1 MPDDPTLTTQEPIDT
16 IGAQLQSFRE
26 DPKQQDL
33 FRELKRVLR
42 KQSRSPDLAELFE
55 LRATVEANRQEAVR
69 QWFDAGNLRLSLKES
84 AIAIEDFRE
93 VLRAEPSHE
102 KAARICSEELIT
114 SKRFAEAANVLEAE
128 VVALETTVGD
138 QPNATTRRLAARYR
152 VLAELWQDQLGRLDK
167 ALQCWQRSFQLQP
180 NETSAL
186 EQSRVIY
193 SSLGDED
200 MVLALYETE
209 LQLMGAHGG
218 DRAHR
223 ASIELALGR
232 LKRKRADTEGAAQHL
247 KSALQ
252 LNPESLDTRES
263 LAEVLSSLEG
273 EEEHKQASEL
283 FVDLG
288 KRRMQTEDP
297 EAAIGYLRR
306 ALGVNP
312 SSQEGTHKL
321 ESVLQTA
328 RRWTELDRLYQQQLG
343 LSLPPEEL
351 APLLAKRAKLCEE
364 HLDDR
369 DGLKEC
375 LRKLV
380 PLHPPGSEFQKRL
393 RTLLE
398 EDDEGEELVSLLES
412 EIAAVADGDPK
423 IVALLLDL
431 ASIYREQ
438 LSDRDKAAVTLHR
451 ILGYDSLNAEA
462 LSRYSEHFRERRDW
476 RGLTDLSEYTI
487 DQLREHGAA
496 PSELVERLQNV
507 AELCEVRL
515 GDIDRAILTWRRI
528 EELEGHT
535 PKTGE
540 ALQRL
545 MSRAKMWES
554 LVGVLEQ
561 EAEQATTPRERANTL
576 RRIAQVYRE
585 RQVNPRRAIA
595 LYEEVLGLFPE
606 DDATLKALAELYNRE
621 GDDAGLAHTLR
632 RQLELAA
639 ERLDAANPTDRPGT
653 EREWPV
659 AKRVE
664 RLTALRRVAD
674 LYETQLADVEGVV
687 YACSGIL
694 ELLPGD
700 REALDR
706 MERVLDK
713 AGDKKRLEQ
722 TLEYHVACCT
732 APVERTKLLRRLAVL
747 AEERDDE
754 VVAMDRWEHVL
765 KSAPNDVP
773 ALKQLAGLYE
783 RHQRYPDLAEVLD
796 RALMSAEVPKTGTA
810 AAAQMSAQL
819 KRLAQVLDKELG
831 ESAKATLVWKRL
843 LTISERDRDSLSAL
857 GRLHKGAGQWRELTD
872 VLERQV
878 SIYAADDA
886 EAAATFALQR
896 ASLFEER
903 LGSPDLATEAL
914 EHLIAHVAPRNLE
927 AHQKLRRLYETR
939 GSFEASIR
947 IAEREMVLTEDT
959 NAKISRGLEIGLLC
973 RDRISDPKRALQAYE
988 RVLKLAPEHEE
999 ALTAAAELYGR
1010 VGRWRE
1016 HVAVLERQVEA
1027 STDTLEKRGF
1037 MLRIAGVTTEE
1048 LADHQ
1053 EAFDWYRRAHELSP
1067 DATTL
1072 SELRRTA
1079 ETYGLWREL
1088 ANVYEGDREQL
1099 LSNEEILDAQSFVQ
1113 LSKDIAKIAETQLA
1127 DPKRAIDALYAALEV
1142 APHDQHLMI
1151 EAERVAQECNRQAV
1165 WERLLECFNLPIG
1178 VAGGEERVQLHLRRA
1193 KLREEHTRDTEGAL
1207 GDLLIA
1213 FSWASKRTSVRDA
1226 LYEFGDRNR
1235 DNWQSILSTETAL
1248 AERATSNADCIAI
1261 LRRKATSYE
1270 ERANDVVR
1278 AFRTHISAF
1287 ILSPDDEETVG
1298 HLWRL
1303 ARTIGHYTDAQ
1314 RRPEAETAAARIE
1327 DEIDPREMRH
1337 TPQRTRASTPRR
1349 EPTQELSISDLVDE
1363 EDPTSRLGSM
1373 AEATV
1378 DQEND
1383 STPTLPNPQ
1392 LPDPRSVG
1400 DSTQELDIR
1409 DLFDARAGTSA
1420 RETAGHDSTGHD
1432 PTGHDPTMELR
1443 TEDLIEALGRN
1454 RKSAPPV
1461 PPTIPGQRKPGQGPP
1476 PPPPQRP
1483 EIRPMPGVAQVK
1495 VASLKRGNVVVRS
1508 AHPKPQHAMPTS
1520 PQREYSS
1527 PWSELATVYCKLP
1540 ATDDAGRLRWHY
1552 RAAEVWETG
1561 AKEVGRA
1568 FDVLAT
1574 ALRAAPMNVE
1584 TRDRLLQLAEKHGEW
1599 DRLALLYDKAAET
1612 ARSAEASAELLMQ
1625 VANIRATQGR
1635 PQETE
1640 SLYRRVLGMR
1650 PSDEHARDELEQ
1662 LYRTEQRWVDLAAQ
1676 LEERTDPRLGSAAP
1690 IAKRPAMLR
1699 ELAKLYSEQ
1708 LSRPHDAIDTLE
1720 RLLSIEPENVEL
1732 LDEVASFYEGIGKWN
1747 NVIQTLTRL
1756 CDLADGTE
1764 SAREALRRIAE
1775 IYEKQLE
1782 LPDRAIVAYSRLL
1795 RDWHR
1800 DAQAFDALDRLYQQ
1814 HARWEDLDSIL
1825 GQRAAILRDP
1835 AERAALLHRRA
1846 KLMLE
1851 WLDNPDDAAAALRHA
1866 RTIDPDNRE
1875 LADDLIDALIQA
1887 GRHREAASVLEG
1899 RIARLRDDEEHVGAA
1914 KGEVAALL
1922 VRLGALRGEFLSDP
1936 SGAKAVLEEALAMV
1950 PAHPTALAALVRLTS
1965 AEQDPCAHGEA
1976 RLREANALDN
1986 VDAKVEALLDAGQS
2000 FRDGHNHAAAR
2011 SAFEAILKLR
2021 PYHAESTWALSALVE
2036 EGGDL
2041 EGAITLL
2048 SARLQAASLGNK
2060 ERAEVLTQLAALSR
2074 QAGLEPAA
2082 EQRLKE
2088 ALGEQPEHLPA
2099 ILSLADLLS
2108 HAERW
2113 QDLEVFLGDVLPRIE
2128 STGTDTRAELLS
2140 RLASAY
2146 DGLSRADDAYQTLIA
2161 ADRLHRGN
2169 LLVKLS
2175 LGENRYRARRWR
2187 EAALHLS
2194 ALAKRDD
2201 ARNHPSE
2208 VAQGLYHAALAEIRS
2223 LRPEK
2228 AEPLYRAALEL
2239 KGNYAPALQALAE
2252 LELEQGNIE
2261 AASDLLTKQAVAT
2274 ESPKERLR
2282 LFEALGDMAMQE
2294 MHDEMR
2300 AKVCYEAALRAAEP
2314 LDSEHI
2320 PLLEKLL
2327 ARQIVAGER
2336 ADCGRTCELLASF
2349 TQDAQERC
2357 ERHTEAAQHF
2367 IDAEQVPQARDAL
2380 ERAVSAAPYDV
2391 VACDMASELAMTA
2404 GDDKTAAAVLG
2415 RLLNHHESEDTGDE
2429 PLWALLWHRL
2439 GQARQARGDDAGA
2452 EGCYENALTSAPNSS
2467 GAMEARRALLEI
2479 WKGVA
2484 NREVTLRVFRRV
2496 LASNTLHVD
2505 DVVTYAR
2512 GECAAN
2518 NADAGRCSLELAAAL
2533 GYKHTDAD
2541 VAFLARHSIK
2551 LMADD
2556 EAYKGSVDSKTRASL
2571 IGDAHDDDPLAP
2583 LCAALWG
2590 SAALLWPDVDEALER
2605 CGVTQATRITATVRR
2620 RSATIFTRIARA
2632 LSAPATILYSTDA
2645 PDAPDVQVVC
2655 VSPPVVVFGPRLSE
2669 GGDVSDLELRFLLA
2683 RAAELVRPSRIV
2695 ATGLP
2700 VAHWEQLIASLL
2712 RIFGDLD
2719 SADEVSESQ
2728 HAQDETLR
2736 KTLPV
2741 RTRAKLEAILSET
2754 PGLASSTATAFLAAC
2769 QRAADRSGLLV
2780 CGDVDSALRH
2790 SSGDAKTHLLDMPLL
2805 PKYLAA
2811 RALLG
2816 IGAKKR

>member
-1 MPDDPTLTTQEPIDT
+1 MPDDPTLTTQKPIDT
-16 IGAQLQSFRE
+16 IDAQLQSFRL
-26 DPKQQDL
+26 DPKEQNL
-33 FRELKRVLR
+33 FRELKRVL
-42 KQSRSPDLAELFE
+42 KKKSRSADLAELFE
-55 LRATVEANRQEAVR
+55 LRATVEVNRQEAAR
-69 QWFDAGNLRLSLKES
+69 QWFDAANLRLALQEGEA
-84 AIAIEDFRE
+84 AIKNFRE
-93 VLRAEPSHE
+93 VLHADPTHE
-102 KAARICSEELIT
+102 KAAQICSEQLIA
-114 SKRFAEAANVLEAE
+114 SERFAEAANVLEAE
-128 VVALETTVGD
+128 VLALEAGVDDT
-138 QPNATTRRLAARYR
+138 PSAITRRLAARYR
-152 VLAELWQDQLGRLDK
+152 VLAELWQDRLGRLDK

-180 NETSAL
+180 SETSAL
-186 EQSRVIY
+186 EQSRIIY

-200 MVLALYETE
+200 MVVALYETE
-209 LQLMGAHGG
+209 LQLMGQHGG
-218 DRAHR
+218 ARAHR

-232 LKRKRADTEGAAQHL
+232 LKRKRADTQSAAQHL

-252 LNPESLDTRES
+252 LDPESLDARES

-312 SSQEGTHKL
+312 SSQQGTHEL

-328 RRWTELDRLYQQQLG
+328 RRWAELDRLYQQQLG
-343 LSLPPEEL
+343 LALTPEEL

-375 LRKLV
+375 LRRLV
-380 PLHPPGSEFQKRL
+380 PLHPPGNKFQKRL

-398 EDDEGEELVSLLES
+398 EDDEGEDLVSLLEV
-412 EIAAVADGDPK
+412 EIAAVPEGDLRA
-423 IVALLLDL
+423 VDLLLDL
-431 ASIYREQ
+431 ASIYRDQ

-451 ILGYDSLNAEA
+451 ILGYDPLNAEA

-487 DQLREHGAA
+487 DQLREHGAPA
-496 PSELVERLQNV
+496 HELVERLQNV
-507 AELCEVRL
+507 AELCELRL

-535 PKTGE
+535 AKTGE

-639 ERLDAANPTDRPGT
+639 RRLDATNPQGRPGT

-664 RLTALRRVAD
+664 RLTVLRRVAG

-706 MERVLDK
+706 MERVLEK

-732 APVERTKLLRRLAVL
+732 APVERTKLLRRLAGL

-765 KSAPNDVP
+765 KSAPNDAP

-783 RHQRYPDLAEVLD
+783 RHQRYPELAEVLD
-796 RALMSAEVPKTGTA
+796 RALMNAEIPKTGTA

-819 KRLAQVLDKELG
+819 KRLAQVLDKEL
-831 ESAKATLVWKRL
+831 SDAPKATRVWKRL

-857 GRLHKGAGQWRELTD
+857 GRLHEEAGQWRELTD

-878 SIYAADDA
+878 AIYAADDA
-886 EAAATFALQR
+886 ESAAGFALQR
-896 ASLFEER
+896 ANLLEER
-903 LGSPDLATEAL
+903 LGSPDLATETL

-999 ALTAAAELYGR
+999 ALAASAELYGK

-1016 HVAVLERQVEA
+1016 HVAVLERQA
-1027 STDTLEKRGF
+1027 KACSDTLEKRAL

-1048 LADHQ
+1048 LADAH

-1067 DATTL
+1067 DATTIG
-1072 SELRRTA
+1072 ELRRTA
-1079 ETYGLWREL
+1079 ETHGLWREL

-1099 LSNEEILDAQSFVQ
+1099 LGDEEILDAQSYVQ
-1113 LSKDIAKIAETQLA
+1113 LCKDIAQIAETQLA
-1127 DPKRAIDALYAALEV
+1127 DPKRAIDTLHAALEV
-1142 APHDQHLMI
+1142 APQEQQLMI
-1151 EAERVAQECNRQAV
+1151 EAERVAQDCNRQAV
-1165 WERLLECFNLPIG
+1165 WERLLECFDLPIG
-1178 VAGGEERVQLHLRRA
+1178 VASGEQRVQLHLRRA
-1193 KLREEHTRDTEGAL
+1193 KLREEHTRDSEGAL

-1213 FSWASKRTSVRDA
+1213 FSWASNRASVRDA
-1226 LYEFGDRNR
+1226 LHEFGERNR
-1235 DNWQSILSTETAL
+1235 GNWQSILSIETAL
-1248 AERATSNADCIAI
+1248 AERATNNADRIAI

-1270 ERANDVVR
+1270 ERASDLVR

-1287 ILSPDDEETVG
+1287 ILSPDDEETTS

-1303 ARTIGHYTDAQ
+1303 ARTIGLYTDEQ
-1314 RRPEAETAAARIE
+1314 RSPEPEAEAARIE
-1327 DEIDPREMRH
+1327 DEVVPIPQS
-1337 TPQRTRASTPRR
+1337 TPAVTPPRR

-1363 EDPTSRLGSM
+1363 EDSTSRLGSM
-1373 AEATV
+1373 AETTV
-1378 DQEND
+1378 DEEND
-1383 STPTLPNPQ
+1383 STPVLGERQ
-1392 LPDPRSVG
+1392 SVG
-1400 DSTQELDIR
+1400 DSTQELDIQ

-1420 RETAGHDSTGHD
+1420 REAA
-1432 PTGHDPTMELR
+1432 GHDPTMELR
-1443 TEDLIEALGRN
+1443 TEDLIEALGRD
-1454 RKSAPPV
+1454 RKSAPPL
-1461 PPTIPGQRKPGQGPP
+1461 PPKIPQQRKPGQGPP

-1495 VASLKRGNVVVRS
+1495 VASPNSGKVVVHS
-1508 AHPKPQHAMPTS
+1508 AQSGQRHAMPTS

-1527 PWSELATVYCKLP
+1527 PWSELATVYCRLP
-1540 ATDDAGRLRWHY
+1540 AADDAGRLRWHY

-1561 AKEVGRA
+1561 AKEVDRA

-1574 ALRAAPMNVE
+1574 ALRAAPMNLE

-1612 ARSAEASAELLMQ
+1612 ARSAEAAAELLMQ
-1625 VANIRATQGR
+1625 VAAIRATQSR

-1650 PSDEHARDELEQ
+1650 PNDEHARDELEQ
-1662 LYRTEQRWVDLAAQ
+1662 LYRSEQRWVDLAAQ

-1720 RLLSIEPENVEL
+1720 RLLSIEPENTDL
-1732 LDEVASFYEGIGKWN
+1732 LDEVASFYESIGKWN
-1747 NVIQTLTRL
+1747 NVIQTLSRL
-1756 CDLADGTE
+1756 CDLADGKE
-1764 SAREALRRIAE
+1764 NGREALRRIAE

-1800 DAQAFDALDRLYQQ
+1800 DQQAFDALDRLYQQ
-1814 HARWEDLDSIL
+1814 HARWEDLDAIL

-1835 AERAALLHRRA
+1835 AERAVLLHRRA

-1851 WLDNPDDAAAALRHA
+1851 WLDSPDDAAAALRHA
-1866 RTIDPDNRE
+1866 RTIDPNNHE
-1875 LADDLIDALIQA
+1875 LTDDLVAALTKA

-1936 SGAKAVLEEALAMV
+1936 DGAKTVLEEALAMV
-1950 PAHPTALAALVRLTS
+1950 PSHPTALATLVRLTS
-1965 AEQDPCAHGEA
+1965 AEKDPCAHGEA
-1976 RLREANALDN
+1976 RLREAKALDN

-2011 SAFEAILKLR
+2011 SAFEAVLELR
-2021 PYHAESTWALSALVE
+2021 PYHAESTWALAALVE

-2041 EGAITLL
+2041 EGAIALL
-2048 SARLQAASLGNK
+2048 SARLQAASLEKK
-2060 ERAEVLTQLAALSR
+2060 ERSKVLTQLAALSR

-2088 ALGEQPEHLPA
+2088 ALEHTPEHLPA

-2113 QDLEVFLGDVLPRIE
+2113 QDLEVFLDDVLPRIE
-2128 STGTDTRAELLS
+2128 STTGTDTRAELLR
-2140 RLASAY
+2140 RLASAF
-2146 DGLSRADDAYQTLIA
+2146 DGLGRADDAYQTLIA

-2194 ALAKRDD
+2194 GLAKRDD

-2228 AEPLYRAALEL
+2228 AEPLYRAALKL
-2239 KGNYAPALQALAE
+2239 KGNFAPALQALAE
-2252 LELEQGNIE
+2252 LELEEGNLE

-2274 ESPKERLR
+2274 ESPRERLR
-2282 LFEALGDMAMQE
+2282 LFEALGDMAMHE
-2294 MHDEMR
+2294 MQDETR

-2314 LDSEHI
+2314 LDSEHM

-2327 ARQIVAGER
+2327 ARQVVAGER
-2336 ADCGRTCELLASF
+2336 AECGRTCELLASF
-2349 TQDAQERC
+2349 TQDGQERC

-2367 IDAEQVPQARDAL
+2367 IDAGQIPQARDAL
-2380 ERAVSAAPYDV
+2380 DRAVSAAPYDV
-2391 VACDMASELAMTA
+2391 VACDMASELAMED
-2404 GDDKTAAAVLG
+2404 GDEKTAAAVLG
-2415 RLLNHHESEDTGDE
+2415 RLLNHSESTKTTGDE
-2429 PLWALLWHRL
+2429 SLLALLWHRL
-2439 GQARQARGDDAGA
+2439 GKARQARGDDAGA
-2452 EGCYENALTSAPNSS
+2452 EGCYENALELAPDSS
-2467 GAMEARRALLEI
+2467 GAMQARRTLLEI

-2496 LASNTLHVD
+2496 LASDTLDVD

-2518 NADAGRCSLELAAAL
+2518 NADAGRCTLELAAAL

-2541 VAFLARHSIK
+2541 VAFLARHSVK
-2551 LMADD
+2551 LMAED
-2556 EAYKGSVDSKTRASL
+2556 EAYKGSVDSKKRAAL
-2571 IGDAHDDDPLAP
+2571 IGDAHDEPLAT
-2583 LCAALWG
+2583 LCTILWE
-2590 SAALLWPDVDEALER
+2590 SAALLWPDVDEALKR
-2605 CGVTQATRITATVRR
+2605 SGVTQATRITATGRQ

-2632 LSAPATILYSTDA
+2632 MSAPATILYSTDA

-2655 VSPPVVVFGPRLSE
+2655 VSPPVIVFGPRLSE

-2683 RAAELVRPSRIV
+2683 RAAELVRPSRII
-2695 ATGLP
+2695 AAGQPT
-2700 VAHWEQLIASLL
+2700 AIWEELFSSLL
-2712 RIFGDLD
+2712 RIFGDAESLD
-2719 SADEVSESQ
+2719 DVSESQ
-2728 HAQDETLR
+2728 HAQDEELR

-2741 RTRAKLEAILSET
+2741 RTRAKLETMLSKPPALTGSVTTE
-2754 PGLASSTATAFLAAC
+2754 FLAAC
-2769 QRAADRSGLLV
+2769 QRAADRCGLLV
-2780 CGDVDSALRH
+2780 CGDIDSALRH
-2790 SSGDAKTHLLDMPLL
+2790 SEQESQTHLLCMPLQ
-2805 PKYLAA
+2805 PQYLAT